1 MCVFVCV
8 CVKRVR
14 KKGRIV
20 AIPSFP
26 TRSFPPLVFCMS
38 FIAFTPG
45 LAEGEQ
51 EGSFLPFFELHGPCG
66 LTWCECVL
74 NSTTTTILQYSLPP
88 SSLYFCQEFFTC
100 MLYKKRG
107 FFRGSVSFNKRS
119 IYTSPPLPVLLSMTV
134 DLAFLLGWGYE
145 HQKLMILFRSMRK
158 SF

>member
-1 MCVFVCV
+1 MCVKNGWE
-8 CVKRVR
+8 KR
-14 KKGRIV
+14 
-20 AIPSFP
+20 AEYLLSLPS
-26 TRSFPPLVFCMS
+26 PLEVSPLWCF
-38 FIAFTPG
+38 AWV
-45 LAEGEQ
+45 LLL
-51 EGSFLPFFELHGPCG
+51 SFLAWPRGSRRGLSFLLLNCMGPCG